1 MTLLAILLA
10 SFAEAAVSFV
20 GALTVI
26 LNPRAM
32 EVFAHR
38 ALAFAVGAL
47 IAVTFFDILP
57 EAIEGAGME
66 AAFLA
71 VVGGILLFF
80 ALERLLFWY
89 HCHDQKCSVHTYV
102 YLVLLGDAIHNF
114 IDGVAI
120 ALSFL
125 VSIPLGIATT
135 IAVVVHEVPQEVA
148 DFGVLI
154 RGGFSRRRALWA
166 NFVVSLTTIL
176 GALLAYLLG
185 PVIEGAL
192 PYALGIIGGNFLY
205 IALSDLLPET
215 HEQAGLRHF
224 AAQFA
229 LMLAGVILIYFL
241 TQLVLA

>member
-26 LNPRAM
+26 ISQSFM
-32 EVFAHR
+32 KMFAHR
-38 ALAFAVGAL
+38 VLGFAVGAL
-47 IAVTFFDILP
+47 IGVTFFDILP
-57 EAIEGAGME
+57 EAIEGSSME
-66 AAFLA
+66 TAFLMT
-71 VVGGILLFF
+71 VIGILLFF

-89 HCHDQKCSVHTYV
+89 HCHDEACDVHTYV

-135 IAVVVHEVPQEVA
+135 VAVLVHEVPQEVA

-154 RGGFSRRRALWA
+154 RGGFSRARALWA
-166 NFVVSLTTIL
+166 NFFVSLTTIV
-176 GALLAYLLG
+176 GALIAYAFG
-185 PVIEGAL
+185 TAVTWVL
-192 PYALGIIGGNFLY
+192 PYALGLIAGNFLY

-224 AAQFA
+224 VLQFV
-229 LMLAGVILIYFL
+229 LMLAGVFSIYFI
-241 TQLVLA
+241 TGFVKE

>member
-1 MTLLAILLA
+1 MVLIAILLA
-10 SFAEAAVSFV
+10 SLAEAAVSFV
-20 GALTVI
+20 GALVVI
-26 LNPRAM
+26 LHPAAM
-32 EVFAHR
+32 KAFAHR
-38 ALAFAVGAL
+38 VLAFAVGAL
-47 IAVTFFDILP
+47 VAVTFFDILP

-89 HCHDQKCSVHTYV
+89 HCHDQECGVHTYV
-102 YLVLLGDAIHNF
+102 YLVLLGDAVHNF

-125 VSIPLGIATT
+125 VSIHLGIATT
-135 IAVVVHEVPQEVA
+135 VAVVVHEVPQEVA

-166 NFVVSLTTIL
+166 NFAVSLTTIL
-176 GALLAYLLG
+176 GALLAYALG
-185 PVIEGAL
+185 SAIAGAL
-192 PYALGIIGGNFLY
+192 PYVLGVIGGNFLY
-205 IALSDLLPET
+205 IALADLLPET

-229 LMLAGVILIYFL
+229 LILTGVLLIYFL
-241 TQLVLA
+241 TQLVAE